1 MFNIYQGSN
10 WRLRERKRNAW
21 PEWNRDR
28 DGKLVALFDPLDRS
42 FSIYSL
48 FFVRI
53 NERARRL
60 SRMIRI
66 FDEGFI
72 EIYWEKFGDW
82 CIYKYSGGGWITRVI
97 RIFDRVESL
106 FRVEICRACAR
117 FSFLFLY
124 QILSRDDGFKRIA
137 KSLCLTSF
145 QFLNGLQLNS
155 LSKKRLVNGADK
167 TSKQF

>member
-97 RIFDRVESL
+97 QRIEYSIESSPL
-106 FRVEICRACAR
+106 CSESKFAARAPA
-117 FSFLFLY
+117 FLFCFY
-124 QILSRDDGFKRIA
+124 IKSFHGTMDSNASRNLSVWQVSNF
-137 KSLCLTSF
+137 
-145 QFLNGLQLNS
+145 
-155 LSKKRLVNGADK
+155 
-167 TSKQF
+167 